1 MVSRHPEGIPMEERT
16 GSCLCGKIRFR
27 VRGRPL
33 VSRLCWCRDCQ
44 HIAGN
49 GTANAIF
56 PTEAIEIDGEP
67 AEFTSVAESG
77 NHVRR
82 RFCAECGSHLFAD
95 NTGRLGLTVVRLGTL
110 DDPSSISPEANIWV
124 SSAPRWACLSS
135 SLASFEKQPQSLKA
149 PPSAA

>member
-1 MVSRHPEGIPMEERT
+1 MQVRT
-16 GSCLCGKIRFR
+16 GSCLCGQIRFR
-27 VRGRPL
+27 VTGEPM

-56 PTEAIEIDGEP
+56 PSDAIEIDGEP

-77 NHVRR
+77 NQVRR
-82 RFCAECGSHLFAD
+82 RFCARCGSHLFAD
-95 NTGRLGLTVVRLGTL
+95 NTGRPGLSVVRLGTL
-110 DDPSSISPEANIWV
+110 DDPSSIPPQANIWV
-124 SSAPRWACLSS
+124 ASAPRWACLNPA
-135 SLASFEKQPQSLKA
+135 LPAFEKQPTPPAA

>member
-1 MVSRHPEGIPMEERT
+1 MEVRT
-16 GSCLCGKIRFR
+16 GGCLCGQIRYR
-27 VRGRPL
+27 LKGKPG

-49 GTANAIF
+49 GTANVIF
-56 PTEAIEIDGEP
+56 PTEAIEIEGQP
-67 AEFTSVAESG
+67 AEYTSAADSG
-77 NHVRR
+77 NQVRR
-82 RFCAECGSHLFAD
+82 RFCPRCGSHLFAD

-110 DDPSSISPEANIWV
+110 DHPSSIEPEANIWA

-135 SLASFEKQPQSLKA
+135 ALVSFPKQPPPLKV

>member
-1 MVSRHPEGIPMEERT
+1 MEERT
-16 GSCLCGKIRFR
+16 GSCLCGQIRFR
-27 VRGRPL
+27 LKGQPL

-56 PTEAIEIDGEP
+56 PSEAIEIDGES
-67 AEFTSVAESG
+67 AEYTSMADSG

-82 RFCAECGSHLFAD
+82 RFCAKCGSHLFAD
-95 NTGRLGLTVVRLGTL
+95 NTERPGLTAVRLGAL
-110 DDPSSISPEANIWV
+110 NDPSSITPEANIWV
-124 SSAPRWACLSS
+124 SRAPSWAYLNS
-135 SLASFEKQPQSLKA
+135 SLQTFEEQPQQLKA